1 MKMKTLAIASVS
13 MLASIAA
20 SARTVAWY
28 SMEGVVGERPLPAD
42 VVENRA
48 APGTLQLIPGHPN
61 GTRCPVYTNGFPA
74 AWHVYD
80 PVSGQS
86 YSNGAAFACNYE
98 GSTRGNG
105 SFAHVE
111 NDEALHLSTFT
122 VEFFVRVPRAYDG
135 GWNVLAVM
143 PASRKSNCVNADA
156 WGIRLTSEYQIRA
169 RFSPEQE
176 VSGST
181 VSGNVELIAD
191 RLNNVSNLYDGRW
204 HHVALTFDGETKTA
218 TLYYDYTS
226 RGSKTLTFPIWYE
239 SEEECRL
246 CIGGT
251 IQTTGD
257 AWCDIDEFRISDTV
271 LTSSQ
276 FLRIRSSNTSLL
288 RDDTVICYTFDDS
301 PDFLAGY
308 CDSNIV
314 YNAADAATFKGTI
327 VSKEYND
334 GRTISYSAEVPAAT
348 LYSGIESSSGGSN
361 PRSLYNCPGDAAGGS
376 YVSIPDSSDV
386 FRTGSFTLEC
396 FFKADGSTTTL
407 WTPLVRRNGGGN
419 VQANLGFGSTSG
431 LLSATCKESGGQQV
445 SFTDISGSTCADSAW
460 HHAALVVDRDMR
472 RMSLYLDYE
481 LVRAKPM
488 SDDEL
493 VASSSNP
500 ILIGG
505 TDGVT
510 FKGWIDTVRVS
521 SSALKPSEFLTGYH
535 FSDRVLARARF
546 EESGNFGSDVSPLAF
561 ASGAV
566 TGTVEVDPS
575 AAASPKVFDGVNDR
589 RGLANAAGA
598 SLVNGKL
605 TYANNPLIPI
615 FASDGITYE
624 FFVKASPQGKD
635 AYSGLLRS
643 TTESDNFFS
652 MVSDPYVGSGLQ
664 MRFVTYDPLS
674 SSEQLWQTKCEMSIT
689 RRDIVVFDNKWHHF
703 AFGVVPDGTNTTVS
717 VYLDNSCVLS
727 TNLVGLMHHPRNKG
741 NLIVGGIAGSGQ
753 TLVGGMVDELRVS
766 RGAPNPELF
775 LRRKSALP
783 NGFLL
788 VVQ

>member
-1 MKMKTLAIASVS
+1 MKVLMLSVL
-13 MLASIAA
+13 MLVAAVA

-28 SMEGVVGERPLPAD
+28 SMEGAVGETSTPSGAID
-42 VVENRA
+42 NRA
-48 APGTLQLIPGHPN
+48 APGSLQLIPGHPN

-111 NDEALHLSTFT
+111 NDEALHLNTFT
-122 VEFFVRVPRAYDG
+122 VEFFVRVPRAYDS

-176 VSGST
+176 VSASS

-191 RLNNVSNLYDGRW
+191 KLNNVSNLYDGRW

-226 RGSKTLTFPIWYE
+226 RGSMTLTFPIWYS

-288 RDDTVICYTFDDS
+288 RDDTVLCYTFDDS

-308 CDSNIV
+308 CDSGIV

-348 LYSGIESSSGGSN
+348 LYGGIESPVGESN
-361 PRSLYNCPGDAAGGS
+361 ARSLYNCPGDAAGGS
-376 YVSIPDSSDV
+376 YISISDSSDL
-386 FRTGSFTLEC
+386 FKTGSFTLEC

-407 WTPLVRRNGGGN
+407 WTPLVRRTGGSN

-431 LLSATCKESGGQQV
+431 LLTTTCEESGGQKV
-445 SFTDISGSTCADSAW
+445 SFNDINGSTCADSAW
-460 HHAALVVDRDMR
+460 HHAALVIDRDLR

-488 SDDEL
+488 AGDEL
-493 VASSSNP
+493 VAAASNP

-505 TDGVT
+505 TSGVT

-521 SSALKPSEFLTGYH
+521 RSALKPSEFLTGFH
-535 FSDRVLARARF
+535 FSGKALARVRF
-546 EESGNFGSDVSPLAF
+546 EEDGNFGSSISPLAF

-575 AAASPKVFDGVNDR
+575 AAVWPKIYDNRKSPECV
-589 RGLANAAGA
+589 ANAAGA

-605 TYANNPLIPI
+605 TYANNPLVPV
-615 FASDGITYE
+615 FASEGITYE
-624 FFVKASPQGKD
+624 FFVKAPPQGKD
-635 AYSGLLRS
+635 AYSGLIRS

-674 SSEQLWQTKCEMSIT
+674 SAEQLWQTKCETSIM
-689 RRDIVVFDNKWHHF
+689 RRDIVVFDDKWHHF

-717 VYLDNSCVLS
+717 VWLDSSCVLS

-741 NLIVGGIAGSGQ
+741 NLIVGGVSGAGQ
-753 TLVGGMVDELRVS
+753 TLNGGMIDELRVS
-766 RGAPNPELF
+766 RGAPDPNQF
-775 LRRKSALP
+775 LSRRSSAAGLILT
-783 NGFLL
+783 FW
-788 VVQ
+788 

>member
-1 MKMKTLAIASVS
+1 MKRLVFLLSALAA
-13 MLASIAA
+13 AAA
-20 SARTVAWY
+20 SANTVAWY
-28 SMEGVVGERPLPAD
+28 SMEGVVGERSVPAGTI
-42 VVENRA
+42 ENRA
-48 APGTLQLIPGHPN
+48 APGTLPLIPGHPN

-86 YSNGAAFACNYE
+86 YSNGAAFACNYD

-105 SFAHVE
+105 SFSHVE
-111 NDEALHLSTFT
+111 NDAALRLSTFT
-122 VEFFVRVPRAYDG
+122 VEFFVRFPRAYDG

-143 PASRKSNCVNADA
+143 PASRKLNCVNADA

-191 RLNNVSNLYDGRW
+191 KLNNVSNLYDGRW
-204 HHVALTFDGETKTA
+204 HHVALTFNGETKTA
-218 TLYYDYTS
+218 TLYYDYLS
-226 RGSKTLTFPIWYE
+226 RGSKSLDFPIWYGSDE
-239 SEEECRL
+239 DCRL

-257 AWCDIDEFRISDTV
+257 AWCDIDEFRLSDTV
-271 LTSSQ
+271 LTPTQ

-288 RDDTVICYTFDDS
+288 RDDTVLCYTFDDS

-327 VSKEYND
+327 VSKEYNG
-334 GRTISYSAEVPAAT
+334 GRTISYSADVPAAPI
-348 LYSGIESSSGGSN
+348 YSGVESPIGEGN
-361 PRSLYNCPGDAAGGS
+361 ARSLYNCPGDAAGGS
-376 YVSIPDSSDV
+376 YISISDSSDV

-396 FFKADGSTTTL
+396 FFKADGSTITL

-419 VQANLGFGSTSG
+419 VQVNLGFGSTSG
-431 LLSATCKESGGQQV
+431 LLSVTCKEFGGQQV
-445 SFTDISGSTCADSAW
+445 SFTDINGSTCADSAW

-493 VASSSNP
+493 VAAPSNP

-535 FSDRVLARARF
+535 FTGRVLARVRF

-575 AAASPKVFDGVNDR
+575 AAVSAKMYDNRNDPEGV
-589 RGLANAAGA
+589 ANVAGA
-598 SLVNGKL
+598 SFNGGKL
-605 TYANNPLIPI
+605 TYANNPLVPV
-615 FASDGITYE
+615 FASEGITYE
-624 FFVKASPQGKD
+624 FFVKAPPQGRD
-635 AYSGLLRS
+635 VYSGLMRS

-674 SSEQLWQTKCEMSIT
+674 SSEQLWQTKCETSIM
-689 RRDIVVFDNKWHHF
+689 RRDIGVFDDKWHHF

-717 VYLDNSCVLS
+717 VWLDSSCVLS
-727 TNLVGLMHHPRNKG
+727 TNLVGLMHHPRNRG

-753 TLVGGMVDELRVS
+753 TLIDGMIDELRVS
-766 RGAPNPELF
+766 RGAPDPNQF
-775 LRRKSALP
+775 LSRRSSAV
-783 NGFLL
+783 GFSIIFR
-788 VVQ
+788 